1 MKEYL
6 DGIEEIKRQGG
17 KILLGGKTMNRPGN
31 YVEPTIV
38 EIDWRA
44 PIVKTELFVPILY
57 VLKFDTIEEA
67 IEINN
72 SVP

>member
-1 MKEYL
+1 VKEYL